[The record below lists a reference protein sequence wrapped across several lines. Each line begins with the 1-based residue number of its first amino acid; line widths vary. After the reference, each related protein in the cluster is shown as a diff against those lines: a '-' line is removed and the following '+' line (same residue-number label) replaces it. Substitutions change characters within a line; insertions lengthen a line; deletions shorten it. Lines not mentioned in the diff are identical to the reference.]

1 MILRNTNNQLKIRF
15 VLTVPAGAI
24 IRHGIARH
32 ADGSVYVTLR
42 PK

>member
-1 MILRNTNNQLKIRF
+1 MILPNTNNKLKIRF

-24 IRHGIARH
+24 VRHGIARH
-32 ADGSVYVTLR
+32 SDGSIYVTLR